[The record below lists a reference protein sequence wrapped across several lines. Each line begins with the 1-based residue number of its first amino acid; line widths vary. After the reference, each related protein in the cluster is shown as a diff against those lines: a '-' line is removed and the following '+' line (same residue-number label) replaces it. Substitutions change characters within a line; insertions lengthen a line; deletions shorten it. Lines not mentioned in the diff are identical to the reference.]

1 MKTSLILLL
10 SGIALTAAIPFSQQK
25 KTTPLKTPGYT
36 LHNQQNTLRIDT
48 PDQDRFVKVNLVHGE
63 FTEPTELAV
72 LPNYDIL
79 VSQRRGEFLLYK
91 NSTKKVVDAGK
102 LNVYSKTNTE
112 GVNAEEGLLGLALDP
127 NFAKNQYVYA
137 FYSPIEKSVNRLSRF
152 KLVNDKITIAT
163 EKVILEFYSQ
173 REICCHTG
181 GSIAFG
187 PGGLLYVSA
196 GDNSTPFDVPKEQYV
211 NKGFAPLDNRDGLH
225 QYDARR
231 SAGNTNDLRGKIL
244 RIKVNED
251 GTYSIP
257 DGNLFPKGTPKTKPE
272 IYVMGNRNP
281 YRISVDQKTGFLY
294 WGEVGPDASNDDPAR
309 GPRGYD
315 EVNQAQKAGY
325 FGWPLFVGNNY
336 AYHAYDYKTGTSGEA
351 FNPAAPI
358 NNSPNNTG
366 LTTLPPAQPAFIWYP
381 YGASAEFPEVGTG
394 GRTAMAGPVYY
405 TKPGASPYPAYYNG
419 KLLIYE
425 WIRGWVKAV
434 TMGPNGEYKSMEPFM
449 GNISLAAPI
458 DMEQGPDGKLYILEY
473 GKGWFSKN
481 PDAGI
486 VRIDYL
492 EGNRPPIVKNL
503 NIENTSGLLPYKM
516 TAKVEAS
523 DPDGDALTYIWSLGS
538 GLKKTTTKP
547 ELQHTFAKAGNYA
560 ISVQVIDKNKAS
572 SKSQTVSVSAGNAQ
586 PKVDILISGNK
597 SFYFPGKPV
606 NYQVQVADKGA
617 VVNKN
622 RIYVS
627 SSYIEG
633 TDLAG
638 AKLGHQE
645 AAQTLAGKAIMLK
658 SDCIACHKIDQK
670 SIGPMFK
677 LVSAKYQNKPN
688 ASEYLAGKV
697 IKGST
702 GVWGEVAMPSHPT
715 MKESDV
721 RQITDWIMS
730 LSAKA
735 STAPSLPTTGK
746 IVPPAEVSKG
756 QSVLSLKATYSDQGT
771 ASLKSLTA
779 NDAVTLRNSEINAKD
794 IKDISEFARKDSKGD
809 ISLIFPQ
816 KAGWIKLS
824 QIDLTDITA
833 LQLGLNNSNASYGIE
848 IRLDSED
855 GKVLASTT
863 TSNLN
868 VPIAAVTDG
877 KFHDVYI
884 LAKNTTEN
892 VKDRPSLKTI
902 TVRAK

>member
-1 MKTSLILLL
+1 
-10 SGIALTAAIPFSQQK
+10 
-25 KTTPLKTPGYT
+25 
-36 LHNQQNTLRIDT
+36 
-48 PDQDRFVKVNLVHGE
+48 
-63 FTEPTELAV
+63 
-72 LPNYDIL
+72 
-79 VSQRRGEFLLYK
+79 
-91 NSTKKVVDAGK
+91 
-102 LNVYSKTNTE
+102 
-112 GVNAEEGLLGLALDP
+112 
-127 NFAKNQYVYA
+127 
-137 FYSPIEKSVNRLSRF
+137 
-152 KLVNDKITIAT
+152 
-163 EKVILEFYSQ
+163 
-173 REICCHTG
+173 
-181 GSIAFG
+181 
-187 PGGLLYVSA
+187 
-196 GDNSTPFDVPKEQYV
+196 
-211 NKGFAPLDNRDGLH
+211 
-225 QYDARR
+225 
-231 SAGNTNDLRGKIL
+231 
-244 RIKVNED
+244 
-251 GTYSIP
+251 
-257 DGNLFPKGTPKTKPE
+257 
-272 IYVMGNRNP
+272 
-281 YRISVDQKTGFLY
+281 
-294 WGEVGPDASNDDPAR
+294 
-309 GPRGYD
+309 
-315 EVNQAQKAGY
+315 
-325 FGWPLFVGNNY
+325 
-336 AYHAYDYKTGTSGEA
+336 
-351 FNPAAPI
+351 
-358 NNSPNNTG
+358 
-366 LTTLPPAQPAFIWYP
+366 
-381 YGASAEFPEVGTG
+381 
-394 GRTAMAGPVYY
+394 
-405 TKPGASPYPAYYNG
+405 
-419 KLLIYE
+419 
-425 WIRGWVKAV
+425 
-434 TMGPNGEYKSMEPFM
+434 MGPKGEYKSMEPFM

-503 NIENTSGLLPYKM
+503 NIEHTSGLLPYKM

-523 DPDGDALTYIWSLGS
+523 DPDGDALTYVWSLGN
-538 GLKKTTTKP
+538 GLNKTTTTP

-560 ISVQVIDKNKAS
+560 VSVQVIDKNKAS
-572 SKSQTVSVSAGNAQ
+572 SKSQSVSVSAGNAQ
-586 PKVDILISGNK
+586 PKVDIMISGNK

-606 NYQVQVADKGA
+606 NYQVQVSDKGA

-627 SSYIEG
+627 NSYIEG

-677 LVSAKYQNKPN
+677 LVSAKYQTKSN

-735 STAPSLPTTGK
+735 STAPSLPTAGK
-746 IVPPAEVSKG
+746 IIPPAEISKG

-779 NDAVTLRNSEINAKD
+779 NDAVTLRNSEIDAKD

-824 QIDLTDITA
+824 QIDLTDISA
-833 LQLGLNNSNASYGIE
+833 LQLGLNNANTTYAIE
-848 IRLDSED
+848 IRLDGEN

-863 TSNLN
+863 SSNLN
-868 VPIAAVTDG
+868 VPIEAVTDG

>member
-1 MKTSLILLL
+1 MKTSFVLLL
-10 SGIALTAAIPFSQQK
+10 SGIALSAAIPFSKNK
-25 KTTPLKTPGYT
+25 KANTLIKPGYPV
-36 LHNQQNTLRIDT
+36 HNQQNILRADT

-72 LPNYDIL
+72 LPNLDIL

-91 NSTKKVVDAGK
+91 NSTKTVVDAGK
-102 LNVYSKTNTE
+102 LDVYSKTNTP

-137 FYSPIEKSVNRLSRF
+137 FYSPIDKSVNRLSRF
-152 KLVNDKITIAT
+152 KLINDKVNLAS
-163 EKVILEFYSQ
+163 EKMILEFYSQ

-187 PGGLLYVSA
+187 PGGMLYVSA
-196 GDNSTPFDVPKEQYV
+196 GDNSTPFDAPNQQYV
-211 NKGFAPLDNRDGLH
+211 NKGYAPMDNREGLH

-257 DGNLFPKGTPKTKPE
+257 DGNLFPKGTAKTKPE

-294 WGEVGPDASNDDPAR
+294 WGEVGPDAQGDDASR

-325 FGWPLFVGNNY
+325 FGWPLFIGNNY
-336 AYHAYDYKTGTSGEA
+336 PYKAYDYKTGTSGDA

-366 LTTLPPAQPAFIWYP
+366 LSTLPPANPAFIWYP
-381 YGASAEFPEVGTG
+381 YGPSAEFPEVGEG

-434 TMGPNGEYKSMEPFM
+434 TMGPKGEYKSMEPFM
-449 GNISLAAPI
+449 ANVPLAAPI

-492 EGNRPPIVKNL
+492 EGNRPPEVKSL
-503 NIENTSGLLPYKM
+503 TVENTSGLLPYKM
-516 TAKVEAS
+516 TAKVDAK

-538 GLKKTTTKP
+538 GLKKTTTVP
-547 ELQHTFAKAGNYA
+547 QLTHTFNTAGNYA
-560 ISVQVIDKNKAS
+560 ISVQVLDKNRAS
-572 SKSQTVSVSAGNAQ
+572 SKSQVTTVSAGNAQ
-586 PKVDILISGNK
+586 PTVNIVLTGNK

-606 NYQVQVADKGA
+606 AYQVQVADKGA

-622 RIYVS
+622 KIYVS
-627 SSYIEG
+627 NSYVEG
-633 TDLAG
+633 LDMAG

-670 SIGPMFK
+670 SIGPMFTA
-677 LVSAKYQNKPN
+677 VSTKYQTKAN

-702 GVWGEVAMPSHPT
+702 GVWGEVSMPSHAT

-721 RQITDWIMS
+721 KQITDWIMS

-735 STAPSLPTTGK
+735 STTPSLPTVGK
-746 IVPPAEVSKG
+746 IVPPADINKK
-756 QSVLSLKATYSDQGT
+756 QSVLSLKATYSDMGT
-771 ASLKSLTA
+771 KGLKSLSSTDAINLRA
-779 NDAVTLRNSEINAKD
+779 NAIDAKD
-794 IKDISEFARKDSKGD
+794 IKDISEFGRRDADGNQL
-809 ISLIFPQ
+809 LIFPQ
-816 KAGWIKLS
+816 KAGWIKLNA
-824 QIDLTDITA
+824 IDLTDVA
-833 LQLGLNNSNASYGIE
+833 SFQLGASSADLSYAIE
-848 IRLDSED
+848 IRLDNKD
-855 GKVLASTT
+855 GKVLAS
-863 TSNLN
+863 SNSGNLN
-868 VPIAAVTDG
+868 VPIEAVTDG

-884 LAKNTTEN
+884 LVKNTTDN

-902 TVRAK
+902 TVNSK